1 VLTTLLMV
9 AMIGMLAFAI
19 DLGYVVH
26 VRTELQRTADAS
38 ALAAAELLRH
48 ESASSELAFDVAA
61 ENGWSTDLGPGD
73 EGNGADQDPMT
84 VEFGYWQRDEAT
96 FTSPAPTDKRSNA
109 VRVTLRRSEAT
120 NNPLRLFFARVLDN
134 RLADVAASATAW
146 SDYGTCGPFVGIE
159 WLTVGGGMGTD
170 SFDSIEAPYRE
181 ITAGFRGSI
190 CSDGPVNVGGN
201 SLVKG
206 DALAGEGYS
215 VDVDGTAVVTG
226 YVGSRLTPLNMP
238 PVDASD
244 ALVENDNDQLPLV
257 WQGNDWR
264 NPLKSN
270 GDFSLNAGEVYDVP
284 PGTYCFDNVTL
295 NGGSTLNFYGPTI
308 IYVTGKFSRHGGAIV
323 NNNTQ
328 IAENLQ
334 ILSTGGTMVINS
346 DNEFYGVIYA
356 PQSDVT
362 LNGDADFFGACV
374 GATLKINGTGTGH
387 YDEDLDLEWLGIAP
401 RTMLVD

>member
-1 VLTTLLMV
+1 MGFIRGQGVTVLK
-9 AMIGMLAFAI
+9 
-19 DLGYVVH
+19 
-26 VRTELQRTADAS
+26 S
-38 ALAAAELLRH
+38 APLK
-48 ESASSELAFDVAA
+48 
-61 ENGWSTDLGPGD
+61 
-73 EGNGADQDPMT
+73 DP
-84 VEFGYWQRDEAT
+84 VEYRILD
-96 FTSPAPTDKRSNA
+96 SN
-109 VRVTLRRSEAT
+109 VSLRRSEAT

-190 CSDGPVNVGGN
+190 CSDGPVDVGGN
-201 SLVKG
+201 SIVKG
-206 DALAGEGYS
+206 DALAGEGQI
-215 VDVDGTAVVTG
+215 VDIDGTAVVTG
-226 YVGSRLTPLNMP
+226 YAGSRLTPLNLP

-244 ALVENDNDQLPLV
+244 AALNNDNDQLP
-257 WQGNDWR
+257 
-264 NPLKSN
+264 PLPDGSEALDKH
-270 GDFSLNAGEVYDVP
+270 GRFRLNAGDVYDMP
-284 PGTYCFDNVTL
+284 PGVFYLDEVTL
-295 NGGSTLNFYGPTI
+295 NGGSTWNFYGPTI
-308 IYVTGKFSRHGGAIV
+308 IYVTGTFSRHGGAIV

-356 PQSDVT
+356 PQSDIT
-362 LNGDADFFGACV
+362 INGDADYFGACV
-374 GATLKINGTGTGH
+374 GATLKINGSGTGH
-387 YDEDLDLEWLGIAP
+387 YDEDLDLEWLGLAP